1 MSNADNNGPTNHAL
15 TRLAHKGG
23 VKKLAAGV
31 YEDAR
36 GIFNAVLDKALA
48 RVCNNEDVVAS
59 QQASIVK
66 GELDVVASQQA
77 SIVKGE
83 LDVDAKQQA
92 SIVKGEL
99 DVERVLGV
107 TPLTDDMCIPRAAFK
122 RLVINRRDDVRWS
135 ANALK
140 LLQIYTETF
149 VVNVFHQANMYAH
162 HAGRET
168 LQTKD
173 MQLVGKVR
181 GEW

>member
-59 QQASIVK
+59 QQASIVR
-66 GELDVVASQQA
+66 
-77 SIVKGE
+77 
-83 LDVDAKQQA
+83 
-92 SIVKGEL
+92 GEL

-107 TPLTDDMCIPRAAFK
+107 TPLTDDDMCIPRAAFK
-122 RLVINRRDDVRWS
+122 RIVINRRDDVRWS